1 MITPFSK
8 PRHKSVVPSNRSL
21 IGIWIVLIILI
32 VFYIISLVSYLS
44 LFFLGNTPLQDKIL
58 VAISVFEMIVTGSSI
73 VISVIATKLSDAFS
87 NACIE
92 RIEYFNKQNYPFHKH
107 QELIDAAN
115 QVTRDFKVARRVKI
129 AVIIAFGGYLIGSV
143 IWYIFNRMVV
153 LQLVTFILGAVSA
166 IFSIVLALVSAISCV
181 ETGRYTDLLLNV
193 LYEDFKDLVD
203 KYNDLSIS
211 QKK

>member
-1 MITPFSK
+1 VITPFSK
-8 PRHKSVVPSNRSL
+8 LKNKSVVPSNRSL
-21 IGIWIVLIILI
+21 IGIWIVLMLLI
-32 VFYIISLVSYLS
+32 VFYIVSLVSYLS
-44 LFFLGNTPLQDKIL
+44 LFFLNNPLQDRML

-73 VISVIATKLSDAFS
+73 VISIIATKISDAFS